1 MERILFYNARLCLH
15 SNPYG
20 CIVQSNHAKIMSN
33 WITVD
38 FFVQNPLNIMFAALA
53 VGSAALLLWQ
63 SLASRN
69 VSSVSVTQ
77 ASMLISARAQIID
90 VREVEAYV
98 SGHIKNAKSL
108 PFSQIASQLPL
119 LKLKKDKPVLLV
131 CERGSVGTK
140 AVAIFKKN
148 EFTDVHVLDLGLK
161 AWREAQLP
169 LVKD

>member
-1 MERILFYNARLCLH
+1 M
-15 SNPYG
+15 
-20 CIVQSNHAKIMSN
+20 
-33 WITVD
+33 D

-63 SLASRN
+63 SLANRN

-108 PFSQIASQLPL
+108 PFSQI
-119 LKLKKDKPVLLV
+119 
-131 CERGSVGTK
+131 R
-140 AVAIFKKN
+140 
-148 EFTDVHVLDLGLK
+148 
-161 AWREAQLP
+161 
-169 LVKD
+169 